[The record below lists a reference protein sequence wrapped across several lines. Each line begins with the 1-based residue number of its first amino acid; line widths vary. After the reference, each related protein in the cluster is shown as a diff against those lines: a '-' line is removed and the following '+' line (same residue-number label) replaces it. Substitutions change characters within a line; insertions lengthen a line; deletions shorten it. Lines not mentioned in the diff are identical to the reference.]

1 MKQFLFTMLAIV
13 FISCGNN
20 DSSENSANESEKNVE
35 SKNPAQFNTDFATL
49 LNNYYHL
56 KDGLVLSNDSTAST
70 VAGFANLLASNA
82 DSLII
87 DNIAVDSLS
96 KITAKTYLQ
105 SISADAKSLVL
116 EKDLEE
122 KRKSFST
129 ITESMYELIR
139 IVRYDQQ
146 KVYYINCPMAFND
159 KGANWLNNTDD
170 IKNPYFG
177 KKMLTCGV
185 VNDSLDYRGK

>member
-1 MKQFLFTMLAIV
+1 MLTIV
-13 FISCGNN
+13 FISCENKKE
-20 DSSENSANESEKNVE
+20 SENSGNEIDKNVE
-35 SKNPAQFNTDFATL
+35 SKNPAQFNTDFANM

-56 KDGLVLSNDSTAST
+56 KDGLVLSNDTTAYT
-70 VAGFANLLASNA
+70 VDGFAKLLVQNA
-82 DSLII
+82 DSLKIS
-87 DNIAVDSLS
+87 DIAVDSLS
-96 KITAKTYLQ
+96 KTTAKTYLQ
-105 SISADAKSLVL
+105 SIAADAKALVE
-116 EKDLEE
+116 EKLLEE

-177 KKMLTCGV
+177 RKMLTCGV
-185 VNDSLDYRGK
+185 VNDSLDYKGK